1 MRKNKLLK
9 LEYSLQEVQ
18 PKNEEPQV
26 TLFSNLYSQK
36 LWLLVARVKKKG
48 ERDRDANKSKNASSK
63 NAGIFCNLQHLLPS
77 TASFVQSSNLL
88 MALPEV
94 VSLDGSS

>member
-1 MRKNKLLK
+1 MRKKFTAGG
-9 LEYSLQEVQ
+9 SA
-18 PKNEEPQV
+18 KNEEPQV

-48 ERDRDANKSKNASSK
+48 ERDRDANKSNLARTRVYVLKTPASF
-63 NAGIFCNLQHLLPS
+63 AIYGVFCAIFC
-77 TASFVQSSNLL
+77 NLL

-94 VSLDGSS
+94 VSLHGSS

>member
-26 TLFSNLYSQK
+26 TLFSNLNSQK

-63 NAGIFCNLQHLLPS
+63 NAGIFCNQHLLPS